1 MKTLNTILDT
11 MFIELAI
18 DRKFDTFDPWGE
30 LARMELALVT
40 SRDWEVHY
48 ENALILANID
58 DPSGWVYVNVKEE
71 AIALLKKYSQME
83 SEGVI
88 YKVDSSTYHR
98 NRVLYDMDSPL
109 TIAYQR
115 KYEEIPF

>member
-1 MKTLNTILDT
+1 MKTLNTILNT
-11 MFIELAI
+11 MFIELEL

-71 AIALLKKYSQME
+71 AIALLKKYSEME
-83 SEGVI
+83 SNGLI
-88 YKVDSSTYHR
+88 YKIDWASRPHEIEEDSLLTC
-98 NRVLYDMDSPL
+98 LY
-109 TIAYQR
+109 R
-115 KYEEIPF
+115 KEYEEIPF

>member
-83 SEGVI
+83 SEGRI
-88 YKVDSSTYHR
+88 YPVDWDKCRCHWTEW
-98 NRVLYDMDSPL
+98 DSPL
-109 TIAYQR
+109 TTAYR
-115 KYEEIPF
+115 AEYEELPF